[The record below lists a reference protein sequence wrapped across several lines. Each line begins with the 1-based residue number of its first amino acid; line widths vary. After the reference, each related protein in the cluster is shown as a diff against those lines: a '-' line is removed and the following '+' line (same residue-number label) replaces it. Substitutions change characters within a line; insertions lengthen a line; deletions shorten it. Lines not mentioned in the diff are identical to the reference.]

1 MEGSP
6 APSVD
11 SGVETRRHSSRNQS
25 HPTSPSGGSNKA
37 CGGRLDTV
45 NGDHVDQPSLSATG
59 RPSRRTTTKLKNPDA
74 KVIEEALRP
83 LTDEER
89 NAWKGWCE
97 LESDPALFNYI
108 LREYGVQNIKIQEV
122 LGLEDDMLQSL
133 PKPVHGLVFLFEY
146 RDEGSEDEKLPK
158 CPNHVWFA
166 NQTTH
171 NACATIALLNIVM
184 NIPRIDLGE
193 NLKKFKE
200 ETRHLKPAYRGR
212 KLDQNGHIRA
222 LHNSF
227 VRRMD
232 ILNADLSLSN
242 DIEAKKKRKRGKR
255 APKSRSR
262 QNEDMS
268 FHFIAFVPVR
278 DVVWRLDGMQRQ
290 PVNLGSYERDWI
302 SIARANI
309 YQSIGDHDGGL
320 QFNLLALCQSPL
332 ASIPNQL
339 AQNIKTI
346 RAIEEALSNEMP
358 DWRSFDDID
367 DATTIRGPC
376 EAFGISPSLL
386 QDARVCPKVEEVL
399 GQGGMDTSML
409 LQRLRQL
416 VTEQRDMRVSYT
428 EEVATIDRENVQAAR
443 RKEDH
448 TPLVYR
454 TIRTLA
460 EKGILKDIMND
471 VKCG

>member
-97 LESDPALFNYI
+97 LESDPVCSKNILHVCSPLTDYEQALFNYI

-133 PKPVHGLVFLFEY
+133 P
-146 RDEGSEDEKLPK
+146 
-158 CPNHVWFA
+158 
-166 NQTTH
+166 
-171 NACATIALLNIVM
+171 
-184 NIPRIDLGE
+184 IDLGE

-255 APKSRSR
+255 APKS
-262 QNEDMS
+262 
-268 FHFIAFVPVR
+268 
-278 DVVWRLDGMQRQ
+278 
-290 PVNLGSYERDWI
+290 SYERDWI